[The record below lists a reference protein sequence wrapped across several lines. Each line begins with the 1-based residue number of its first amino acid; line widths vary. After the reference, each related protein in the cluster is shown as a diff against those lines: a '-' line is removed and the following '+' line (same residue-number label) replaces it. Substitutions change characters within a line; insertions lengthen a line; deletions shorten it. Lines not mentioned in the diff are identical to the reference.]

1 MAENE
6 FSDDDLQ
13 LVERALRALAYV
25 PGCSQKDV
33 VTGRTLAEH
42 PERAGQRESLDPV
55 ISREASGPDGVTNG
69 PVTSGPL
76 SGLVDS
82 R

>member
-1 MAENE
+1 VAENE

-55 ISREASGPDGVTNG
+55 MSR
-69 PVTSGPL
+69 
-76 SGLVDS
+76 
-82 R
+82 